1 MSIPAPIR
9 HLGRGF
15 RRAILPLVGYWDL
28 RKLLEQ
34 THARQRYTD
43 DLVLQ
48 VTERLGETMS
58 NLVLQATERV
68 IAQTDDLVLQA
79 TERIIRQTD
88 DLMLQATER
97 LAKHWDAHQG
107 LLLSRLRDTELRL
120 DRYLT
125 FHVGELSRE
134 IAFHVG
140 ELSSEIAAVVER
152 YDPARKMNSGRRLE
166 ESGDPLSGIRD
177 TGERLFWTQ
186 LKLDAVFVCDNFDL
200 VVPAEELGLIAY
212 FLRHG
217 VGQTE
222 RGVRTLLLNR
232 LHPGDT
238 AVSIGT
244 NVGIHAIS
252 MAQRVGSSG
261 ALVCVEPVPHLV
273 CALERSLSINR
284 VAAQTR
290 IVRAAA
296 ADRDGETTFFQ
307 ATHSPLSSFFPVEVP
322 AEVVRVK
329 TVMLD
334 SLFQSG
340 SRVDLI
346 QIDAE
351 GAEPLIYE
359 GMKRIISENHEL
371 DLILEWSASHFE
383 RSGHLPYEFMQRLRA
398 DGFQPFMI
406 GDDGT
411 PLPYSG
417 FDSID
422 GANLLFTHSVS

>member
-9 HLGRGF
+9 HLGRSF
-15 RRAILPLVGYWDL
+15 RRAILPLVGFWDL

-34 THARQRYTD
+34 THAHQRCTD

-48 VTERLGETMS
+48 ATERLVDTTS

-68 IAQTDDLVLQA
+68 IVHTDDLVLQA
-79 TERIIRQTD
+79 TERLVRQTD

-97 LAKHWDAHQG
+97 LVKHWDAHQG
-107 LLLSRLRDTELRL
+107 QLLSRLRDTELRL
-120 DRYLT
+120 DQYLT

-134 IAFHVG
+134 IA
-140 ELSSEIAAVVER
+140 ADAER
-152 YDPARKMNSGRRLE
+152 YDPARQKSFGRLE
-166 ESGDPLSGIRD
+166 GSDDQLLGIRD

-186 LKLDAVFVCDNFDL
+186 LKLDAVFVCEQFDL

-217 VGQTE
+217 IGQTE

-244 NVGIHAIS
+244 NVGIHAIP

-261 ALVCVEPVPHLV
+261 LLVCVEPVPHLV

-296 ADRDGETTFFQ
+296 ADRDGETTFFH
-307 ATHSPLSSFFPVEVP
+307 ATHSPLSSLFPVEVS
-322 AEVVRVK
+322 AEVMRVK

-334 SLFQSG
+334 SLFASG

-351 GAEPLIYE
+351 GAEPGIYE
-359 GMKRIISENHEL
+359 GMKRLISENHEL

-398 DGFQPFMI
+398 DGFQPFLI

-422 GANLLFTHSVS
+422 GANLLFTHPVS